1 MASTTNYVCTITAA
15 QAEQLRGLMQ
25 ARGWSFD
32 QIPYSRW
39 RGRLGKTTVVAYESG
54 KLTVQGRE
62 TSDFVQFVLEPEVLK
77 EARFGYEA
85 ELLAVENPAMFTPH
99 AGIDE
104 SGKGDYFGPLV
115 VACVYTDADTV
126 PKLLSAG
133 VTDSKAISSDR
144 KIASLAALIRKE
156 CSGRF
161 SLLAIGP
168 ESYNRLYESF
178 GNLNRM
184 LAWGHARVLENL
196 LELVPDCPRAI
207 SDQFAA
213 SANTVKRA
221 LLERGRQIVLEQQT
235 KAEAD
240 VAVAAASILAR
251 AEFVRRLEGLGK
263 TVEMTLPKG
272 AGPAVLACARQIGAK
287 GGREALGKVAKL
299 HFKTTVDALGE
310 DSSQQ

>member
-1 MASTTNYVCTITAA
+1 MTKAA
-15 QAEQLRGLMQ
+15 RAI
-25 ARGWSFD
+25 A
-32 QIPYSRW
+32 
-39 RGRLGKTTVVAYESG
+39 
-54 KLTVQGRE
+54 
-62 TSDFVQFVLEPEVLK
+62 LK
-77 EARFGYEA
+77 
-85 ELLAVENPAMFTPH
+85 
-99 AGIDE
+99 
-104 SGKGDYFGPLV
+104 LV
-115 VACVYTDADTV
+115 VAWPCSRECGA
-126 PKLLSAG
+126 KLLSAG
-133 VTDSKAISSDR
+133 VTDSRRS
-144 KIASLAALIRKE
+144 AAAEDCVSGCPHPKE
-156 CSGRF
+156 CVSV